1 MLIVRVMGMMSR
13 SKYWSSALLALLVAC
28 DDGGSVTAD
37 GGRGDDGVSDM
48 APLDRGQDPD
58 MGTPDRGID
67 ADVRIDRGT
76 LDQGMSDQGMAD
88 QAVDSMI
95 DMAADQAVDMLQ
107 PDSSPDGALDAGGPD
122 AGEPDGGDS
131 DGSVPD
137 GGAPDQTV
145 PDQGEIDGGEP
156 DMDAPDVGDPDVGD
170 PDQAMRDMQPPDM
183 QPPDLQPPDMAVD
196 MIVDMA
202 PPPEPP
208 TLIAAQAR
216 LDARRARLGVSVEA
230 IDANRDI
237 TTLVIQLQAAGPQAL
252 GPVLR
257 APLRPDRLGWIAT
270 GEIEG
275 LGLDL
280 ARVVSAE
287 ISIEDATG
295 AASETLRVAVRP
307 PDVVGDGVACDLG
320 GFIVHCQ
327 PDSDCAPGGRLA
339 AAPPVCQPLVAA
351 CPDPAPLAALG
362 DTPLMPAA
370 PQVASVVCAEGDQ
383 SVYRFEAPAAG
394 RYRVSVDAG
403 AVQVRRWCGF
413 PQADR
418 ALGCA
423 LAVPVDLQAG
433 QVVYLITAGASR
445 LTVEEGAQ

>member
-1 MLIVRVMGMMSR
+1 MLIVRVVGMMSR

-37 GGRGDDGVSDM
+37 GGRADDGVSDM
-48 APLDRGQDPD
+48 APLDRGRDPD
-58 MGTPDRGID
+58 LGTPDRGID
-67 ADVRIDRGT
+67 AGAQTDHG
-76 LDQGMSDQGMAD
+76 LDQGMSD

-95 DMAADQAVDMLQ
+95 DMTADQAVDMLQ

-122 AGEPDGGDS
+122 AGEPDGGD
-131 DGSVPD
+131 PD
-137 GGAPDQTV
+137 GEAPDQTV

-170 PDQAMRDMQPPDM
+170 PDQAMLDMQPLDMQPPDM
-183 QPPDLQPPDMAVD
+183 AID

-216 LDARRARLGVSVEA
+216 LDARRARLGVAVEA

-351 CPDPAPLAALG
+351 CPEPAPLAALG

-370 PQVASVVCAEGDQ
+370 PQVVPAVCAEGDQ